1 MCFPLEFS
9 YDFLLFMGS
18 IPICCKLE
26 TNETNY
32 RWSSTQFVILKIDE
46 DILGDSKMKIN
57 TFIYKLFEIKSV
69 DQPRKLL
76 GTKIVLEMSV
86 HNLATFVSNLDVS

>member
-1 MCFPLEFS
+1 
-9 YDFLLFMGS
+9 
-18 IPICCKLE
+18 
-26 TNETNY
+26 
-32 RWSSTQFVILKIDE
+32 
-46 DILGDSKMKIN
+46 MKIN